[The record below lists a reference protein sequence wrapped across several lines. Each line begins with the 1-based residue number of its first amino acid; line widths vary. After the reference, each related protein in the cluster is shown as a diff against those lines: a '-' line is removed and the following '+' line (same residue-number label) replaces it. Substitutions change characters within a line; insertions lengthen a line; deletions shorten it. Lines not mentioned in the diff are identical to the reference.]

1 MITIKFYSLLRLLV
15 KIEQVELELADV
27 PISTVLE
34 EAAKKVKT
42 PFLHKLVQDGKL
54 ITGTIILINGRNIH
68 HLDKLNSRV
77 QDGDEIALF
86 PPGGGG

>member
-15 KIEQVELELADV
+15 KIEQIELELVDEK
-27 PISTVLE
+27 ISTVLE

-42 PFLHKLVQDGKL
+42 PFLHKLVLNGNL

-68 HLDKLNSRV
+68 HLDKLDSRV
-77 QDGDEIALF
+77 KDGDEVALF

>member
-15 KIEQVELELADV
+15 KIEKIELELDDMN
-27 PISTVLE
+27 ISKVLE
-34 EAAKKVKT
+34 VTAKSVKT
-42 PFLHKLVQDGKL
+42 PFLHKLVLNGKL

-68 HLDKLNSRV
+68 HLDKLDSSV
-77 QDGDEIALF
+77 KDGDEIALF